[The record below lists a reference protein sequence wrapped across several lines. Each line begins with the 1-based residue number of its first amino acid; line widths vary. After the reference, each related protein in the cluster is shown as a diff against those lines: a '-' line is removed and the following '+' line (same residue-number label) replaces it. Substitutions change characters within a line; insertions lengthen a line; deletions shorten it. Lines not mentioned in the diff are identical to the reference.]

1 MDCHSWKA
9 ISWKRSSWSCAL
21 NAKARSALNSNP
33 RWVCSHSSS
42 MRFCSVSFISK
53 LRCLLSR
60 QLTSTVSVPLSY
72 TELPDIGI
80 ADEEYLPWLLIK
92 LFTNRSLAFGNR
104 FDKHDLLKAII
115 EPQGALSDR
124 FTLVPM
130 PSILLNTASEQDL
143 QDLITFLITGPV
155 TD

>member
-1 MDCHSWKA
+1 
-9 ISWKRSSWSCAL
+9 
-21 NAKARSALNSNP
+21 
-33 RWVCSHSSS
+33 

-53 LRCLLSR
+53 FSCLLSR

-104 FDKHDLLKAII
+104 FDKHDLLEAII
-115 EPQGALSDR
+115 EQQEALSDH

-130 PSILLNTASEQDL
+130 PSTLLNTASEQDL
-143 QDLITFLITGPV
+143 QDLITFLITDPV